1 LPSVNLRVKPLTSYS
16 QQVNF
21 RLKNDNGQWRYLT
34 SFHFPIKDSP
44 LQHNRIFGFTI
55 DSTKYVVENKELRE
69 KIFAYL
75 EEEGLEDE
83 KGNIQLP
90 LEAPIDG
97 VLRIE
102 KSGRRTRKLDDEK
115 AAEIIEAAGIAD
127 DVYKMVRVIDE
138 DALMASYYE
147 GKVTEEQIDEMFPV
161 TVTWALR
168 TPKK

>member
-1 LPSVNLRVKPLTSYS
+1 MARASNEPREFSNPDDPTSQITEYIRIVAS
-16 QQVNF
+16 M
-21 RLKNDNGQWRYLT
+21 
-34 SFHFPIKDSP
+34 DSMEE
-44 LQHNRIFGFTI
+44 RR
-55 DSTKYVVENKELRE
+55 KELRE

-90 LEAPIDG
+90 LDTPIEG

-115 AAEIIEAAGIAD
+115 ASEIIESAGIAD

-147 GKVTEEQIDEMFPV
+147 GKVTEDQIDEMFPV
-161 TVTWALR
+161 VVTWALR

>member
-1 LPSVNLRVKPLTSYS
+1 MARAANEPREFANPDDPTSQITEY
-16 QQVNF
+16 
-21 RLKNDNGQWRYLT
+21 
-34 SFHFPIKDSP
+34 I
-44 LQHNRIFGFTI
+44 RIVASI
-55 DSTKYVVENKELRE
+55 DGMEERRKELRE

-83 KGNIQLP
+83 KGNLQLP
-90 LEAPIDG
+90 LDTPIDG

-102 KSGRRTRKLDDEK
+102 KSGRRTRKLDEDK

-138 DALMASYYE
+138 DALMASYYD

-168 TPKK
+168 TPKR